1 MDFTSFYDTIYYIEW
16 LFKSIITIIS
26 LINIFLL
33 SYYNTYTNT
42 YIHTYIHT
50 PIQVYIQT
58 LNVIV
63 SYIGKVFHLIEQKL
77 VKRLLSNC
85 KWLSSLDIHP
95 SGDHVLVGSY
105 DRRVVWF
112 DLDLSST
119 PYKTLKFHEMAVR
132 NVQFHK

>member
-1 MDFTSFYDTIYYIEW
+1 MYYMEW

-26 LINIFLL
+26 LINIYSL
-33 SYYNTYTNT
+33 SYYNTYTHT
-42 YIHTYIHT
+42 YTHTYIYTYIRTYAHT